1 MKDIVLQN
9 EINNI
14 EDFSISDIIE
24 NFTQLKNSR
33 HTQRS
38 YKSDISA
45 FFNSIDVVFLTDFG
59 LIHYPKVVDQVKIF
73 LEQSTKK
80 DPQT

>member
-1 MKDIVLQN
+1 MNDIVLQN
-9 EINNI
+9 QINNI
-14 EDFSISDIIE
+14 EDFSISEIIE

-45 FFNSIDVVFLTDFG
+45 FFNSIDVVFLADFG
-59 LIHYPKVVDQVKIF
+59 LIPYPKVVDLVKEF
-73 LEQSTKK
+73 LNQNTKK
-80 DPQT
+80 DLQT